1 MIRPLGRQTLA
12 SAGSPLKRFAAQ
24 VVLGACIV
32 ALAPAV
38 RAGIVSPRNGGP
50 LPPQFRELKEKK
62 KGAFTLAH
70 AWIERRANQVK
81 GDARYRLLYSPAGV
95 ALRNPGRA
103 LSGQL
108 AVPVVLGLYND
119 ISEAPFTKDAF
130 DTEFFTGPSTPG
142 TMHQYWSEVSYG
154 LFNLS
159 GTVYDWV
166 PLSQPE
172 SFYTGGAYQGLTPG
186 HSHTGDMIKEIVDAL
201 DPSVDFGAY
210 DNDGPDG
217 IPNSG
222 DDDGYVDVL
231 LVVHPTFG
239 AECDGYSA
247 HIWSHSWNYRAWPV
261 SGGEPYTTNDPAAGG
276 GFIKIDDYIIVPS
289 SSCGTGMIEIGV
301 ICHELGHAL
310 GLPDLYDPDGDS
322 SGIGYWGLMGIGN
335 WNTPSSPA
343 HLCVWS
349 REQLGWLN
357 PVEIDWRP
365 RALTLDPVGTTGDA
379 VKVPLPTR
387 RFRRLEYAP
396 GSHALIVGLT
406 DAEAAVREWPGLAG
420 YGNGWHES
428 MFHEFSVNGDRPVSL
443 QYDVAVDA
451 EDTYDFGR
459 LLLETGGAVETLGVY
474 TGQTSHRETIDL
486 GARLAAGP
494 ASFTLR
500 FEFTSDVSFSD
511 EDGRYDSHGG
521 FSFNIDNVIVQGGGL
536 DYSADFELDSGA
548 WRNGSAPAEYFI
560 VENRRKTGFDA
571 NLKGEG
577 MLIWHAENSIAYS
590 ALGNS
595 GGSSNTETRG
605 LVLEEADGQYNL
617 LIPSYLG
624 GNKGDNGDPYPGS
637 SNNHA
642 FGPATVPRSQTN
654 SGILTP
660 VNITGISYGSTAV
673 AATFR
678 GGMPAPSA
686 DVIVPDTI
694 DKQRDTEA
702 IVDIR
707 GSWMQYGAS
716 AYLSIGRDTV
726 RASTVDWRGEER
738 IIATFPIDLLFAG
751 QWDLSVVS
759 GDGQTSTVR
768 NAIDVQ
774 SVYLS
779 ATVTSGR
786 DYLLA
791 EWELKNTAGIRGC
804 LLYRSAAGASF
815 DLMTPDTLRS
825 ASGVY
830 SFRDDTVQPGVSYA
844 YRIVTYLNGEREEIY
859 MLTGPFRIGRFP
871 FMADQNHPN
880 PFTRETAVSFFVP
893 ASRSVF
899 IDVYDVSGRRVA
911 HLGAGVYGRGTHT
924 LRWAPAE
931 NGVRAGVY
939 FCVFRAGSER
949 KSIKMIYVP

>member
-1 MIRPLGRQTLA
+1 
-12 SAGSPLKRFAAQ
+12 AGSPLKRLAAQ
-24 VVLGACIV
+24 VILGACII
-32 ALAPAV
+32 ALAPVV

-50 LPPQFRELKEKK
+50 LPPQFRELKEKE
-62 KGAFTLAH
+62 KGAFTLTR
-70 AWIERRANQVK
+70 AWIERRANQVR
-81 GDARYRLLYSPAGV
+81 GDARYRLLYPPADA

-103 LSGQL
+103 VSGQL
-108 AVPVVLGLYND
+108 AIPVVLGLYSD
-119 ISEAPFTKDAF
+119 ISDPPFPRSDF
-130 DTEFFTGPSTPG
+130 DTEFFTGPFTPG
-142 TMHQYWSEVSYG
+142 TMHQYWSEVSHG

-166 PLSQPE
+166 PLSEPE
-172 SFYTGGAYQGLTPG
+172 SYYTGGVYQGLTPG
-186 HSHTGDMIKEIVDAL
+186 YSHTGDMIKEILDAL
-201 DPSVDFGAY
+201 DPSVDFGQY

-231 LVVHPTFG
+231 LVLHPTFG
-239 AECDGYSA
+239 AECNGYSP
-247 HIWSHSWNYRAWPV
+247 HMWSHSWTYHSWPV
-261 SGGEPYTTNDPAAGG
+261 SGGQPYTTNDPAAGG

-289 SSCGTGMIEIGV
+289 VSCETGMIEIGV

-310 GLPDLYDPDGDS
+310 GLPDLYDPSGYS

-343 HLCVWS
+343 HLCGWS
-349 REQLGWLN
+349 LDQLGWLN

-365 RALTLDPVGTTGDA
+365 QTLSLDPSGATGDA
-379 VKVPLPTR
+379 VKLPLPTR
-387 RFRRLEYAP
+387 RFRRQEYTP
-396 GSHALIVGLT
+396 GNHALVVGYT
-406 DAEAAVREWPGLAG
+406 DAEAAVRDWPGHGG

-443 QYDVAVDA
+443 RYSVAVDA
-451 EDTYDFGR
+451 EENYDLGR

-474 TGQTSHRETIDL
+474 TGQSSGRDTIDL
-486 GARLAAGP
+486 GAHLPAGP
-494 ASFTLR
+494 VSFTLR
-500 FEFTSDVSFSD
+500 FEFTSDVSWSN
-511 EDGRYDSHGG
+511 EDGYYDSHWGY
-521 FSFNIDNVIVQGGGL
+521 SFNIDNVSVHGGGL

-560 VENRRKTGFDA
+560 VENRRKAGFDA

-595 GGSSNTETRG
+595 GGASGAEARG
-605 LVLEEADGQYNL
+605 VFLEEADDQFNL

-624 GNKGDNGDPYPGS
+624 GNDGDSGDPYPGS

-642 FGPATVPRSQTN
+642 FGPATAPRSQTN

-660 VNITGISYGSTAV
+660 VNITGISYGPTAV
-673 AATFR
+673 TATFR

-686 DVIVPDTI
+686 DVILPDTI
-694 DKQRDTEA
+694 DKERDTEA
-702 IVDIR
+702 ILDIR

-716 AYLSIGRDTV
+716 AYLSLGRDTV
-726 RASTVDWRGEER
+726 RSSSVDWRGEER
-738 IIATFPIDLLFAG
+738 MLATFPIDLLFAG
-751 QWDLSVVS
+751 QWGLSVVS
-759 GDGQTSTVR
+759 GDGQTTTVP

-791 EWELKNTAGIRGC
+791 EWELKNMAGIRGC

-815 DLMTPDTLRS
+815 APVTPDTLRS
-825 ASGVY
+825 ASGDF
-830 SFRDDTVQPGVSYA
+830 SFTDATVQPGVPYE
-844 YRIVTYLNGEREEIY
+844 YRIVTYLNGGREEIY

-880 PFTRETAVSFFVP
+880 PFTRETALSFFVP
-893 ASRSVF
+893 SSRAVS
-899 IDVYDVSGRRVA
+899 IDVYDVAGRRVA
-911 HLGAGVYGRGTHT
+911 HLAGGVYGRGTHT
-924 LRWAPAE
+924 LRWAPA
-931 NGVRAGVY
+931 GSGAAAGVY
-939 FCVFRAGSER
+939 FCVFRAGGER
-949 KSIKMIYVP
+949 KSVKMIYVP